1 MGEFK
6 PSALIRPILEYLSG
20 ASSHVSNQKIGK
32 EVAGLLKLSEDDVN
46 EMSAPLRGKTRFR
59 ANLDSVLNSLK
70 KARLLEGPHGKN
82 GITAEGKEFLHSRT
96 GKKITR
102 REVVAL
108 WEQQRD
114 GKEDFSASVTDEE
127 KDDEKIPEEQIADV
141 YNQWR
146 DELASDL
153 RSRIAGISDGDFEN
167 LVAELLVKMGYGRG
181 EVVGGP
187 GDGGVDAI
195 MTQDRLGLEK
205 VLVQAK
211 HYKTSSVPPKD
222 IREFNDVLKGRKGV
236 FVTSS
241 TFTKNAKEEAAINLE
256 LIDGPKLIDL
266 MIEYDLGLI
275 KKATYE
281 IREVDE
287 NFRLFKQDKESDE
300 GLDDD

>member
-6 PSALIRPILEYLSG
+6 PSELIRPILEYLSTVR
-20 ASSHVSNQKIGK
+20 SQVSNQEIGK
-32 EVAGLLKLSEDDVN
+32 EVAGLLKLSEEDVN

-102 REVVAL
+102 REVVVL

-114 GKEDFSASVTDEE
+114 DKEDFPASVT
-127 KDDEKIPEEQIADV
+127 DDEKIPEEQIADV

-153 RSRIAGISDGDFEN
+153 RSRIKGISDKDFEK

-211 HYKTSSVPPKD
+211 RYTTLSVPPND
-222 IREFNDVLKGRKGV
+222 IRAFNDVLKGRKGV

-241 TFTKNAKEEAAINLE
+241 TFTKTAREEAAINLE
-256 LIDGPKLIDL
+256 LIDGVKFIDL
-266 MIEYDLGLI
+266 MIEYNLGLI

-287 NFRLFKQDKESDE
+287 NFRLFKQDKESD
-300 GLDDD
+300 